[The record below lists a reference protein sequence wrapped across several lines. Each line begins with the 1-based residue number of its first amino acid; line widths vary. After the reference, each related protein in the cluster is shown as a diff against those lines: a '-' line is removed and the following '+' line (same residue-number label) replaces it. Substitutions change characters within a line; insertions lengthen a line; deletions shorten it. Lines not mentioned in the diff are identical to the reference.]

1 MNAERKPLSADA
13 RSAWFPPC
21 AVAILGFRVVPLLIF
36 AAETWA
42 ALYGALRHR
51 IPVTATSEE
60 TFSVPVVAPPD
71 LSSLM
76 PGGLASPPP
85 EVTFEKRTRT
95 VKTVSHESEMA
106 VNLDLTVEALARGE
120 DGVIVRAAATAGP
133 GYCPT

>member
-1 MNAERKPLSADA
+1 MNAEKPRSAAA
-13 RSAWFPPC
+13 RSVWFRP
-21 AVAILGFRVVPLLIF
+21 AQWSILGFRFVPLLIF
-36 AAETWA
+36 AAGTWA

-51 IPVTATSEE
+51 IPVTTTAEE

-76 PGGLASPPP
+76 PGALAPPPP

-106 VNLDLTVEALARGE
+106 VNLDVTVEALARGE
-120 DGVIVRAAATAGP
+120 DGVIVRTAATAGP
-133 GYCPT
+133 GFCPT